1 MISGRGSA
9 RCGLMSFVQQ
19 QCSMCRQGIKSGELD
34 CLVARS
40 HSLFPSYH
48 GLERQVISYLQEMFF
63 EVKSHVYD

>member
-1 MISGRGSA
+1 
-9 RCGLMSFVQQ
+9 
-19 QCSMCRQGIKSGELD
+19 MCRQGIKSGELD